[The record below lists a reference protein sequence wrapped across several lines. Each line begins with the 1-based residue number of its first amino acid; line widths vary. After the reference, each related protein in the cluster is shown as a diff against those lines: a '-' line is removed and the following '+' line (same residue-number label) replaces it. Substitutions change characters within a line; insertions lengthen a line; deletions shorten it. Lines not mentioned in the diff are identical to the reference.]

1 VSHQVKTVRFDNQEF
16 HLGIDTHKSNWK
28 VTIRSNGLHL
38 KTFSM
43 NPSPDELSIY
53 MNRNYPGGIYRSVYE
68 AGFCGYWI
76 HRELT
81 RLGFKNIVTNAADVP
96 TSHKEKDRKSD
107 VIDSG
112 KLSREH
118 EKHSLAGIYVPSPS
132 QESLRSLSRLWQQ
145 TTKRSTQVKT
155 RIKGFLNFTG
165 VKIPDDGDVPRWPK
179 NYLRMLAGLSFAEQ
193 DNKFILEKHLEDLED
208 NRRKRLTLL
217 RRIREISKEN
227 ATIKHLR
234 TIPGIGPIVGFI
246 LYAELQD
253 IRRFKRLDD
262 LLSYIGLVPSTSSSG
277 RNETIKGMTRRQNR
291 HLRYILIESAWVAV
305 RKDPALTACYN
316 DLSKRML
323 KQRVII
329 RIAKKL
335 TNRIRYVWLHQKPY
349 IPAIVE

>member
-1 VSHQVKTVRFDNQEF
+1 MSHQSKTVRFDKQEF

-28 VTIRSNGLHL
+28 VTIRTNDLHL

-43 NPSPDELSIY
+43 NPSPKELSTY
-53 MNRNYPGGIYRSVYE
+53 MNRNYPGGIYYSVYE

-81 RLGFKNIVTNAADVP
+81 SLGFKNIVTNPADVP
-96 TSHKEKDRKSD
+96 TSNKEKDRKSD

-118 EKHSLAGIYVPSPS
+118 EKHSLTGIYVPTPS

-145 TTKRSTQVKT
+145 NTKKSIQVKC
-155 RIKGFLNFTG
+155 RIKGFLSFTG
-165 VKIPDDGDVPRWPK
+165 VKIPGNIDGAHWPK
-179 NYLRMLAGLSFAEQ
+179 NYLRMLARLSFTEQ

-208 NRRKRLTLL
+208 NRRRRLLL
-217 RRIREISKEN
+217 IRRIREISKEN
-227 ATIKHLR
+227 TTITFLR
-234 TIPGIGPIVGFI
+234 TVPGIGLIVGFI
-246 LYAELQD
+246 LYAELLD
-253 IRRFKRLDD
+253 IRRFKGLDD
-262 LLSYIGLVPSTSSSG
+262 LLSYIGLVPSASSSG
-277 RNETIKGMTRRQNR
+277 GKETIRGMTQRQNR

-349 IPAIVE
+349 VPAVVE